1 MIECTFL
8 LDDDYSQ
15 AEKTFHIHWKDLEVY
30 IRDNPNITFVLYHFS
45 QRYKKKELIEFFSKI
60 DLKNIVP
67 WIH

>member
-1 MIECTFL
+1 
-8 LDDDYSQ
+8 
-15 AEKTFHIHWKDLEVY
+15 LEVY